1 MGRIILLIIIGF
13 LIYLVLRGFFR
24 SQLKK
29 PDDEAKPPANAED
42 MVRCQRCGV
51 NLPRSEAVE
60 QDGKLVCREN
70 PNCK

>member
-1 MGRIILLIIIGF
+1 LGRIILLIIIGF

-29 PDDEAKPPANAED
+29 PTDSKPPVNAED
-42 MVRCQRCGV
+42 MVRCERCGV
-51 NLPRSEAVE
+51 NLPRSEATE

-70 PNCK
+70 PNCR